1 MPHQCVR
8 CGTFY
13 QDGSNEILKGC
24 SCGSKLF
31 FYVKKEK
38 LEEMKKITEKLT
50 KTEKTQI
57 EKDVF
62 DIIGL
67 QETYDEPVVLD
78 LESIRIQKPG
88 KYEIDLV
95 SLFKDNPVI
104 YKLAE
109 GKYVIDL
116 PETFN
121 KLKTEKKSKKK

>member
-13 QDGSNEILKGC
+13 DDASNEIIKGC
-24 SCGSKLF
+24 KCGAKLF

-38 LEEMKKITEKLT
+38 LEEMKQITAKLN
-50 KTEKTQI
+50 KTEKQQI

-67 QETYDEPVVLD
+67 QETYEDPVVLD
-78 LESIRIQKPG
+78 LESIRIQRPG

-95 SLFKDNPVI
+95 SLFKENPVI
-104 YKLAE
+104 YKLAD
-109 GKYVIDL
+109 GKYIIDL
-116 PETFN
+116 PETFK
-121 KLKTEKKSKKK
+121 KLKAEKKNKKK

>member
-24 SCGSKLF
+24 KCGAKLF

-38 LEEMKKITEKLT
+38 LDEMKEVTAKLT
-50 KTEKTQI
+50 KNEKQQI

-67 QETYDEPVVLD
+67 QETYEEPVVLD

-95 SLFKDNPVI
+95 SLFKENPVI

-116 PETFN
+116 PETFS
-121 KLKTEKKSKKK
+121 KLKNENKKKKK